1 MTRDELFIEMCLRTK
16 LLSQAQ
22 IEDCRKLRGM
32 LSENSF
38 NLTVPE
44 IVARKELL
52 NPDQLR
58 LVNVGIRYEEMRQDD
73 VELGEFILQKG
84 FLPIEKINECLSKQE
99 APYREG
105 RYFPRLQDMILEKG
119 YLSPQ
124 QLHVIVRAREQLDT
138 SPAPLRQP
146 GSSPRLPPARL
157 ATLLPPIAPT
167 PPEPKPVRSGDVKS
181 LEAGLRLDSF
191 QVTLRKPRIKEG
203 AKEPEVYI
211 LELHGSLDA
220 HTSKPFHAYLGSL
233 MDAGGLRLVAACDH
247 LEYISSAGIS
257 VLTGAVKRC
266 RDAKGDLR
274 LANPNPKLKK
284 IMDIVGLQSLVR
296 IYDQERAAIISF
308 KYG

>member
-1 MTRDELFIEMCLRTK
+1 MTRDELFIDLCLRTK

-32 LSENSF
+32 LSENAF

-52 NPDQLR
+52 NSDQLR

-73 VELGEFILQKG
+73 VQLGEFILRKG
-84 FLPIEKINECLSKQE
+84 FLSSEKISECLSNQE
-99 APYREG
+99 TPYREG
-105 RYFPRLQDMILEKG
+105 RYFPRLQDMILERG

-124 QLHVIVRAREQLDT
+124 QLHVIIRARDQLDT
-138 SPAPLRQP
+138 PPAPLKQP

-157 ATLLPPIAPT
+157 ATLLPRAAPP
-167 PPEPKPVRSGDVKS
+167 PPEPKPARSVDLKT
-181 LEAGLRLDSF
+181 LEAGLHLDSF
-191 QVTLRKPRIKEG
+191 QVTLRKPRVKEG
-203 AKEPEVYI
+203 SKEPEVYI
-211 LELHGSLDA
+211 LELEGSLDA
-220 HTSKPFHAYLGSL
+220 HTSKPFDAYLGSL

-274 LANPNPKLKK
+274 LSNPNPKLKK
-284 IMDIVGLQSLVR
+284 IMDIVGLQSMVR
-296 IYDQERAAIISF
+296 IYEQERAAIMSF